1 MFQRNLPVLL
11 ATSLALAACQSTSSP
26 QNPAAS
32 PSPSG
37 EETVGGPGLAFRLGA
52 ATLDS
57 VASLDSAVATVRYRD
72 GEVRTVRTTVAK
84 ILQDAMGTIALANLP
99 LKDCRVEI
107 AFTSADG
114 KRRITVT
121 IQIHVNATYDTTAT
135 RACDD
140 DRIVVDGTV
149 QDDGDLVLKPWQD
162 AWIGPIDNDG
172 NNNNGVGSEL
182 RLWEGGSMGVLD
194 FGDLSSILAGRS
206 VAKAELVL
214 RGWTGDISIGDTTS
228 DLSIDLGTV
237 PRGWSEG
244 NGHWYWFDGAGQNG
258 YDRAFSDWPGFLPPD
273 CARNPASASGIRWSA
288 DGGVREG
295 FKRISTFV
303 PDLQNGKPWVYPTAA
318 EVGVVRLD
326 VTESIKSQIVSGASL
341 GFGLRRAT
349 ISGGPAKSVAFYSK
363 DHAPSVSPSL
373 VIQFAK

>member
-1 MFQRNLPVLL
+1 MPQRKLPVLL
-11 ATSLALAACQSTSSP
+11 AASLSLAACQSTSSSP
-26 QNPAAS
+26 QESAVEQATS
-32 PSPSG
+32 
-37 EETVGGPGLAFRLGA
+37 ETSTAGPGLAFRLGP

-57 VASLDSAVATVRYRD
+57 VADLDSAVATVRYHD
-72 GEVRTVRTTVAK
+72 GEIRTVRTTVAK
-84 ILQDAMGTIALANLP
+84 IRQDAMGTIALANLP

-107 AFTSADG
+107 VFASADG
-114 KRRITVT
+114 KSRITVT
-121 IQIHVNATYDTTAT
+121 IQIHVDASYDTTAT

-149 QDDGDLVLKPWQD
+149 LDNGDLVLKPWQD
-162 AWIGPIDNDG
+162 AWIGPVDNNG

-194 FGDLSSILAGRS
+194 FGDISSILAGRV

-214 RGWTGDISIGDTTS
+214 RGWKGDIDIGDATP

-258 YDRAFSDWPGFLPPD
+258 YERAFSDWPGFLPPD
-273 CARNPASASGIRWSA
+273 CARNPANAGGIRWND

-295 FKRISTFV
+295 FRKISTFV
-303 PDLQNGKPWVYPTAA
+303 PDLQDGKPWVYPTAA

-326 VTESIKSQIVSGASL
+326 VTESVQSQVASGASL

-349 ISGGPAKSVAFYSK
+349 TSRGPAESVSFYSK

>member
-1 MFQRNLPVLL
+1 MSRRKLPVLL
-11 ATSLALAACQSTSSP
+11 ATSLALAACQSTSST
-26 QNPAAS
+26 QDPAS
-32 PSPSG
+32 PPSPSG
-37 EETVGGPGLAFRLGA
+37 EATGGPGLAFRLGA
-52 ATLDS
+52 STLDS
-57 VASLDSAVATVRYRD
+57 VADYDSAVATVRYRD
-72 GEVRTVRTTVAK
+72 GEVRTVRTTVAR

-107 AFTSADG
+107 VFASADG
-114 KRRITVT
+114 KSRITVT
-121 IQIHVNATYDTTAT
+121 IQIHVDAAYDTTAT

-149 QDDGDLVLKPWQD
+149 LDNGDLVLKPWQD
-162 AWIGPIDNDG
+162 AWIGPVDNGG

-194 FGDLSSILAGRS
+194 FGDLSTILAGRV

-214 RGWTGDISIGDTTS
+214 RGWKGDIDIGDATS

-258 YDRAFSDWPGFLPPD
+258 YERAFSDWPGFLPPD
-273 CARNPASASGIRWSA
+273 CARNPASASGIRWND

-295 FKRISTFV
+295 FRKISTFV
-303 PDLQNGKPWVYPTAA
+303 PDLRDGKPWVYPTAA

-326 VTESIKSQIVSGASL
+326 VTESVKSQVLSGASL

-349 ISGGPAKSVAFYSK
+349 TSPGPAESVAFYSK